1 MGTGKKFNKDKIFIK
16 IEHAATDGVVGEI
29 EYEVLGEVKLSIAT
43 TFTSS
48 GTLTVQGRIKHS
60 STWQTI
66 GTLTAGGD
74 FDTFD
79 IDAYDYVRFN
89 FTVAAGS
96 TGEIAAS
103 GFFKASSSAS
113 VGVGAAFTTIQT
125 DAGTS
130 PVATGMDT
138 LTITSTDGSITV
150 SGNSTTDTIDLSGN
164 LGNVVGSASSIDNE
178 IVRFDSTTGKIIQAY
193 TSGGPTISDTGAIS
207 ITNTISSIGT
217 GLRSERFGISSV
229 AGPDDSTACGY
240 TATASGDES
249 SALGASSS
257 ATVFAACA
265 FGKGAT
271 ASGQYGTAFGRNAA
285 ANATFSLALGSAASA
300 THQDSIAIGV
310 QATTTAVNQL
320 VIGGTSSQIDNAYIG
335 KGVTHATPNA
345 VNLSITSGLGTNITG
360 ANFTLSGSQGT
371 GTGLGGHLVFRTAAA
386 GASGSALNALTT
398 HMEIT
403 DDGYIVFPTLPTSS
417 AGLPTG
423 AIWSNAGVIT
433 IV

>member
-1 MGTGKKFNKDKIFIK
+1 MTTGNKFHKDKLFAK
-16 IEHAATDGVVGEI
+16 IEHTATSGVVGEN
-29 EYEVLGEVKLSIAT
+29 EYEVFGEVTVSVAT
-43 TFTSS
+43 TFTTS
-48 GTLTVQGRIKHS
+48 GTLSVQGRLLHS
-60 STWQTI
+60 SVWTTV
-66 GTLTAGGD
+66 GTLTSGID
-74 FDTFD
+74 LDTFD
-79 IDAYDYVRFN
+79 ISAYDFIRFN

-103 GFFKASSSAS
+103 GFFKAASSTS
-113 VGVGAAFTTIQT
+113 GGGAAFTTIQT

-130 PVATGMDT
+130 PVATSADT
-138 LTITSTDGSITV
+138 LTLTSSDGSIVIT
-150 SGNSTTDTIDLSGN
+150 GNSTTDTVDLTGN
-164 LGNVVGSASSIDNE
+164 LGDVVGPASSLDNE
-178 IVRFDSTTGKIIQAY
+178 IVRFDSTTGKLIQAY
-193 TSGGPTISDTGAIS
+193 TSGGPTISDTGAVS
-207 ITNTISSIGT
+207 ITATISSIGT

-240 TATASGDES
+240 AATASGDES
-249 SALGASSS
+249 NAVGASSS

-265 FGKGAT
+265 FGKGT
-271 ASGQYGTAFGRNAA
+271 VASGQYGTAFGRSALA
-285 ANATFSLALGSAASA
+285 TATFSLALGSAASA

-310 QATTTAVNQL
+310 QATTTAVNQM

-345 VNLSITSGLGTNITG
+345 MNLSITSALGTNIAG

-371 GTGLGGHLVFRTAAA
+371 GTGLGGHLVFRTAEA
-386 GASGSALNALTT
+386 GASGSSLNALTT

-417 AGLPTG
+417 AGLPAG